1 MKKVTPNDTLNEA
14 IALLEIKSAAQL
26 VDLKTQFHITYE
38 SLRPVNL
45 IKNTLK
51 EATASPTLKNGISSA
66 AIGMASGYI
75 VKNLLFRSS
84 LNPIKIAA
92 GLVMQTLATNLAS
105 KNSDTIK
112 SGGQKLVH
120 ALMARFMPRKRE
132 F

>member
-26 VDLKTQFHITYE
+26 ADLKSQFHITYE

-51 EATASPTLKNGISSA
+51 EATASPTLKKGISSA

-75 VKNLLFRSS
+75 VKKLLFRSS

-92 GLVMQTLATNLAS
+92 GLVMQTLATNLAT
-105 KNSDTIK
+105 KNSDNIK

-120 ALMARFMPRKRE
+120 ALISRFMPSKRE